1 MNNTNM
7 HKNRKISRVIVIAV
21 IVLASFF
28 GKSVLRDI
36 PVMRGLSRQPVTED
50 NLSAQI
56 AEYTGRQD
64 ISVYSIRNV
73 DGING
78 TPDFIMACYLVGD
91 EDSYT
96 DMGYAFFDKREI
108 NKKVG
113 FLNVVSGYDTV
124 LDKVET
130 AMLARDAENNFT
142 VCSFNTLVYGNWTF
156 NVPMFI
162 LAHND
167 DISKAELV
175 LNSGDIIT
183 YREDYH
189 KGVFEIE
196 PEHRYSL
203 ESVNMYDTEG
213 NAVAQYTK

>member
-1 MNNTNM
+1 MKNINM
-7 HKNRKISRVIVIAV
+7 KKNRTIARIVIVAI
-21 IVLASFF
+21 IVAASLF
-28 GKSVLRDI
+28 GKNMLKDVQVIRNYDRR
-36 PVMRGLSRQPVTED
+36 PVAED
-50 NLSAQI
+50 NLAAQI
-56 AEYTGRQD
+56 EQHIGAED
-64 ISVYSIRNV
+64 VSIYSIREV
-73 DGING
+73 DEVNG
-78 TPDFIMACYLVGD
+78 TPDFLMACYLVGD
-91 EDSYT
+91 EDNYT

-124 LDKVET
+124 LDKVEP
-130 AMLARDAENNFT
+130 AMLARDAENHFT
-142 VCSFNTLVYGNWTF
+142 VCSFNTLVYGSWTF

-167 DISKAELV
+167 DITKAELV

-203 ESVNMYDTEG
+203 ESVNLYDTEG
-213 NAVAQYTK
+213 TAVARYTK